1 MEDKLDKLINEV
13 EELKEDIKKSN
24 KEIIMD
30 SEELEDKEVIAI
42 ETTTTFAY
50 GKPIT
55 MTTRYKYKDEE
66 GL

>member
-1 MEDKLDKLINEV
+1 MENKLDKLINEV
-13 EELKEDIKKSN
+13 EGLKEDIKKLN

-30 SEELEDKEVIAI
+30 SEELEDKEVLAI
-42 ETTTTFAY
+42 ETITTFAD

-55 MTTRYKYKDEE
+55 MTTKYKYRDEE